1 MAWKFLWSIA
11 FHHSE
16 PADPALLHWI
26 KEFLDEVFIV
36 GPWLVV
42 VLLGALIAS
51 IPLVIVGLYLVQQK
65 YGANVDRRGLSD
77 DESPQA

>member
-11 FHHSE
+11 SHHSE

-26 KEFLDEVFIV
+26 KDFLDSVFVI

-42 VLLGALIAS
+42 VLLGALIAA
-51 IPLVIVGLYLVQQK
+51 IPLAIMGFYLLQQK
-65 YGANVDRRGLSD
+65 RSANVEEPGPTGGG
-77 DESPQA
+77 SPPA